1 MYRVLISFLL
11 VSTGLY
17 SQKVTISGTVKDA
30 SNGEDLIGAT
40 VRVKEL
46 NGVGASTNVYGFYS
60 LSVAPGNY
68 TLVYQSLGFGDVE
81 KTVTLTENKT
91 INIELAEATTK
102 LKDFVVTDTSDND
115 ANVRE
120 VQMSLVKLDPK
131 SIETIPVLLGEA
143 DVVKTLQLSPGI
155 SSAGEGSSGFFV
167 RGGGIDQNLILLDE
181 AVVFN
186 ASHLLGFFSV
196 FNSDAIKDVALYKGG
211 IPAQY
216 GGRGSSVMDITMRDG
231 NNKKFGAKGGIGLIS
246 SRLTVEAPIV
256 KDKGSFLIAGRRSYA
271 DLFLKFSAD
280 ENLRNTALFFY
291 DLNLKANYTINQKNR
306 VYLSGYFGRDKFGN
320 DAFGFDW

>member
-91 INIELAEATTK
+91 I
-102 LKDFVVTDTSDND
+102 
-115 ANVRE
+115 
-120 VQMSLVKLDPK
+120 
-131 SIETIPVLLGEA
+131 
-143 DVVKTLQLSPGI
+143 KT
-155 SSAGEGSSGFFV
+155 
-167 RGGGIDQNLILLDE
+167 R
-181 AVVFN
+181 
-186 ASHLLGFFSV
+186 
-196 FNSDAIKDVALYKGG
+196 K
-211 IPAQY
+211 
-216 GGRGSSVMDITMRDG
+216 
-231 NNKKFGAKGGIGLIS
+231 
-246 SRLTVEAPIV
+246 
-256 KDKGSFLIAGRRSYA
+256 
-271 DLFLKFSAD
+271 
-280 ENLRNTALFFY
+280 
-291 DLNLKANYTINQKNR
+291 
-306 VYLSGYFGRDKFGN
+306 
-320 DAFGFDW
+320 